1 MKVVIQFAT
10 DEDLTG
16 KTESNLMS
24 QKANKT
30 ESAQLNSV

>member
-1 MKVVIQFAT
+1 MKVVVQFAT
-10 DEDLTG
+10 EGDFAG

-30 ESAQLNSV
+30 ESAQLNLV